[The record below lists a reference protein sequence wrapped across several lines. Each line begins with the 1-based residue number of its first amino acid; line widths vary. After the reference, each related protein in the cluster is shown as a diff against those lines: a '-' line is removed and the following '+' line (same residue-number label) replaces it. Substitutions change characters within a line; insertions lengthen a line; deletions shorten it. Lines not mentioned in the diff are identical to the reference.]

1 MPGKSLSA
9 RLFVLVAVGIVGA
22 AAARRA
28 AAQAAPV
35 VVAPVIERDI
45 TVGQTFVGTV
55 EPTRRSIVGS
65 AVDGRVVRVPV
76 EEGDFV
82 EGPPAVEGSEEP
94 VASKIPVDTETAVD
108 NETLGQTLVELR
120 TGTIDIMIAGA
131 KAEQTLREREL
142 DEMNA
147 GTRPKELE
155 QRQAEYERALALRD
169 YAKKRYDRLE
179 SLNRATTREEV
190 EQSYSSWI
198 AAEQNLKASEAAVA
212 LAQEGPRQ
220 EQKDQAAAR
229 LQMQKEAVELL
240 NDRRKKYTIRAPF
253 EGYVVAKHTE
263 VGAWIQTGDPVAEVI
278 QIDPV
283 QVTVAVPESYIGSVS
298 RGSAV
303 TVQFDG
309 LEQRMFHGD
318 VFRVIPQ
325 ADVRS
330 RTFPVTARLANPQDE
345 HGDHVIK
352 VGMLA
357 HATIGQRH
365 RAVLV
370 PKDALV
376 LGGPKPIVYA
386 TTGAVQAGQ
395 EAAVRP
401 VTVEIGV
408 AYGDLSQVSGDLQP
422 GQAVVVEGNER
433 LRGDKIR
440 VLKVLPASETN

>member
-1 MPGKSLSA
+1 MPIKHTQNVCLFLVALSA
-9 RLFVLVAVGIVGA
+9 VGLGV
-22 AAARRA
+22 ARRA

-35 VVAPVIERDI
+35 VVAPIIERDI

-55 EPTRRSIVGS
+55 EPTQRSIVGS

-82 EGPPAVEGSEEP
+82 GFVERPGAAVTSTDDEAIDP
-94 VASKIPVDTETAVD
+94 ETI
-108 NETLGQTLVELR
+108 GQPLAELR
-120 TGTIDIMIAGA
+120 TGTIDIMIDGA
-131 KAEQTLREREL
+131 KAELVLRQHEL
-142 DEMNA
+142 AEMKA

-155 QRQAEYERALALRD
+155 QRQAELDRALALRD
-169 YAKKRYDRLE
+169 YAKKRHDRLE
-179 SLNRATTREEV
+179 SLDRATTREEV
-190 EQSYSSWI
+190 EQAYSAWI
-198 AAEQNLKASEAAVA
+198 ASEQNLKAAEAAVS
-212 LAQEGPRQ
+212 LAQEGPRK

-229 LQMQKEAVELL
+229 LQMQAEQVALL
-240 NDRRKKYTIRAPF
+240 EDRRKKYTIRAPF
-253 EGYVVAKHTE
+253 DGYVIAKHTE

-278 QIDPV
+278 CIDPV
-283 QVTVAVPESYIGSVS
+283 QVTVAVPESYISRVS
-298 RGSAV
+298 RGSDV
-303 TVQFDG
+303 TVRFDG
-309 LEQRMFHGD
+309 LGEKLFRGQ
-318 VFRVIPQ
+318 VFRVVPQ

-330 RTFPVTARLANPQDE
+330 RTFPVTVRLDNPRGPG
-345 HGDHVIK
+345 GDHVIK

-395 EAAVRP
+395 EAKVRP

-408 AYGDLSQVSGDLQP
+408 AFGDLAQVTGDLRP

-433 LRGDKIR
+433 LRGDMIR
-440 VLKVLPASETN
+440 VTKLLPPSVTD